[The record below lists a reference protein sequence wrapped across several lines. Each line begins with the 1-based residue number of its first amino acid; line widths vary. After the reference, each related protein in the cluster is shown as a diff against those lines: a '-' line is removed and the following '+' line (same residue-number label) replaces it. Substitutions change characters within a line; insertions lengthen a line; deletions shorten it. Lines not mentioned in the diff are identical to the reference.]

1 MVMAKEDLLE
11 PLKTALQLEIE
22 GRGFFVEAAGK
33 VTGLQARRTFEFLAA
48 EEDKHIGHIRR
59 FYESIEK
66 GEISR
71 PPGLDETDAERN
83 LAVFNS
89 RLAELKDELQP
100 TATDIE
106 AYEYALKFENG
117 AEDFYREKMN
127 ESDNPEVKQFYR
139 WLIGEEELHS
149 KVLESCLKFARDP
162 AAWFKDRE

>member
-1 MVMAKEDLLE
+1 MSKEALLE
-11 PLKTALQLEIE
+11 PLKTALNLEIE
-22 GRGFFVEAAGK
+22 GRSFFVEAAGK
-33 VTGLQARRTFEFLAA
+33 VTGLQARQTFEFLAA
-48 EEDKHIGHIRR
+48 EENRHIEHIRR

-71 PPGLDETDAERN
+71 PPGLDETEAERN
-83 LAVFNS
+83 LEAFNKKM
-89 RLAELKDELQP
+89 AELKDELQP

-127 ESDNPEVKQFYR
+127 ESDVPEVKQFYQ

>member
-1 MVMAKEDLLE
+1 LE
-11 PLKTALQLEIE
+11 PLKTALKLEIE
-22 GRGFFVEAAGK
+22 GRSFFVEAARK
-33 VTGLQARRTFEFLAA
+33 VTGQQTRRTFEFLAA
-48 EEDKHIGHIRR
+48 EEDKHILHIRR

-66 GEISR
+66 GDISR
-71 PPGLDETDAERN
+71 PPGLDETAAERN
-83 LAVFNS
+83 LVVFDKM
-89 RLAELKDELQP
+89 LADLKDELQP

-127 ESDNPEVKQFYR
+127 ESDNSEVKQFYQ